1 MKTVCFTGH
10 RPDKLGG
17 YDEQNPLAM
26 HVKGK
31 LEKHVLALIEKGFT
45 RFISGGAIGV
55 DTWAA
60 EIVLRLRESNDS
72 LHLTIARP
80 FPSQAGKWND
90 VTRARFEAICSKADH
105 VVDVSPD
112 PYEPWKMQKRNEWMV
127 DHSNFVLA
135 VWDRTPGGTS
145 NCVKYA
151 MKQNKPVAVVGVDYA
166 P

>member
-17 YDEQNPLAM
+17 YDENNPLAKF
-26 HVKGK
+26 VRSR
-31 LEKHVLALIEKGFT
+31 LEKHVLELIGKGFT

-60 EIVLRLRESNDS
+60 EIVLRLREEHD

-80 FPSQAGKWND
+80 FPSQAGKWNEQ
-90 VTRARFEAICSKADH
+90 TRERFEALCAKADH

-112 PYEPWKMQKRNEWMV
+112 PYAAWKMQKRNEWMV
-127 DHSNFVLA
+127 DHSHLVLA
-135 VWDRTPGGTS
+135 VWDKTPGGTA
-145 NCVKYA
+145 NCVNYA
-151 MKQNKPVAVVGVDYA
+151 KKKNKPVAVIT
-166 P
+166 PKL